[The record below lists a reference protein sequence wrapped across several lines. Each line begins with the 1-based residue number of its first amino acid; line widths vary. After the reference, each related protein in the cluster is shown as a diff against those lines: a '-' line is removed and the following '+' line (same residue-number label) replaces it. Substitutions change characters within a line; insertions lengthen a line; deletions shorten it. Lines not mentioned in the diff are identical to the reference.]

1 MKKTSSLTLATVVA
15 LALANTALADITGNL
30 TLVSDYAFRGI
41 SQTWE
46 RPAIQGG
53 FDYTHA
59 SGFYLGTWAS
69 NVSGNTYP
77 NANMEWDF
85 YGGYNG
91 KINDDL
97 SYNVGLL
104 QYYYPGGKTSP
115 VSPNDKFNTLEA
127 YAGITWKWLNLKYSH
142 TLTDY
147 FGISNSGFQ
156 PCNFSTGVCDAPNGN
171 SKGSGY
177 LEANVTYEIMDK
189 LNVIAHIGHQKVR
202 HYKNLDYTDWKIG
215 ITKELPKE
223 WGGLILGAAY
233 VDTDADKDYFRFAAN
248 GETKTLSDSRFII
261 SVGKTF

>member
-1 MKKTSSLTLATVVA
+1 MKKSYS
-15 LALANTALADITGNL
+15 TALIGLGLAAASVASAEITGNVS
-30 TLVSDYAFRGI
+30 LVSEYAFRGI

-53 FDYTHA
+53 FDYTHS

-69 NVSGNTYP
+69 NVSSNTFP

-104 QYYYPGGKTSP
+104 QYYYPGGKTSSS
-115 VSPNDKFNTLEA
+115 SPNDKFNTLEA

-147 FGISNSGFQ
+147 FGVSNTGFQ
-156 PCNFSTGVCDAPNGN
+156 PCNFNTGVCDAANGD

-177 LEANVTYEIMDK
+177 IEANVTYEIMEK
-189 LNVIAHIGHQKVR
+189 LSLVAHIGSQKVR

-223 WGGLILGAAY
+223 WGGVTVGLAY
-233 VDTDADKDYFRFAAN
+233 VDTDADEAYYRFNAS
-248 GETKTLSDSRFII
+248 GETKTLSDSRVIL

>member
-1 MKKTSSLTLATVVA
+1 MKKSYS
-15 LALANTALADITGNL
+15 TALIGLGLAAASVASAEITGNVS
-30 TLVSDYAFRGI
+30 LVSEYAFRGI

-53 FDYTHA
+53 FDYTHS

-69 NVSGNTYP
+69 NVSSNTFP

-104 QYYYPGGKTSP
+104 QYYYPGGKTSAF
-115 VSPNDKFNTLEA
+115 SPNDKFNTLEA

-147 FGISNSGFQ
+147 FGVSNTGFQ
-156 PCNFSTGVCDAPNGN
+156 PCNFNTGVCDLPNGD

-177 LEANVTYEIMDK
+177 IEANVTYEIMEK
-189 LNVIAHIGHQKVR
+189 LNLVAHIGHQKVR

-223 WGGLILGAAY
+223 WGGVTVGLAY
-233 VDTDADKDYFRFAAN
+233 VDTDADKAYYRFNAS
-248 GETKTLSDSRFII
+248 GETKTLSDSRVIL

>member
-1 MKKTSSLTLATVVA
+1 MKKTSSLTLAAIVT

-69 NVSGNTYP
+69 NVSGNTFP

-104 QYYYPGGKTSP
+104 QYYYPGGKTSS
-115 VSPNDKFNTLEA
+115 VSPNDKFDTLEA

-189 LNVIAHIGHQKVR
+189 LNLVAHIGHQKVR

-223 WGGLILGAAY
+223 WGGLVLGAAY